1 MSIPQPAQSMPG
13 IDKST
18 LDGLRQRL
26 VEAKDFHLARIAAA
40 EDGGEDLAVAVA
52 HRSEAAL
59 EEVEAALAA
68 IEAGAY
74 GVCTACK
81 QPVSIER
88 MEAIPHSQ
96 MCAMC
101 ATNRS
106 CG

>member
-1 MSIPQPAQSMPG
+1 MSIPQPAESFTG

-18 LDGLRQRL
+18 LDGLHQRL

-40 EDGGEDLAVAVA
+40 DEGGDDLAVAVA

-59 EEVEAALAA
+59 KEVEAALVA
-68 IEAGAY
+68 IDAGTY
-74 GVCTACK
+74 GQCSACK

-88 MEAIPHSQ
+88 LEAIPHTQ
-96 MCAMC
+96 LCARC

-106 CG
+106 AG